1 MSSRQFFYVKSTAIK
16 CICTRNIYTNMLL
29 SNNPFSDGVYVRNIY
44 NVYVCIRNIYMDVC
58 VRIPFNNPFCRV
70 TITITTNRKPPL

>member
-1 MSSRQFFYVKSTAIK
+1 
-16 CICTRNIYTNMLL
+16 MLL